1 VSGAMISLQL
11 EKDLEDRL
19 KNLVKITN
27 KSKSFFI
34 REALK
39 KYLIENEST
48 FIAMAKLEQSMAAPP
63 TDAGEN
69 ELRGRQTSSHDS
81 KNNSDVNFIIEE
93 SRKSRMRILLAED
106 SPINRIVT
114 LVMLKK
120 LGYHVDAVKNGAEAV
135 NVLENMHYDLVL
147 MDCQMPKMD
156 GYEATML
163 IRNKDS
169 QVLNHDIPIVAITAH
184 ATKEDREKCMKAGMN
199 EHIAKPLQP
208 KNIEDVLARIFG
220 DGVAADKTEL
230 TSGAE
235 FETTA
240 YNPEEKKEIFNE
252 AGLIERF
259 MGDRDIC
266 KEILAGFLDD
276 IQMEIGSLR
285 ELLNIRDALGIA
297 RQAHTIKGASAN
309 VEAGAMGAVA
319 YKIEQ
324 AGKNADLEHACEFFA
339 RLEEQFELFKTV
351 VSKRGWIDAG
361 K

>member
-1 VSGAMISLQL
+1 MISLQL

-19 KNLVKITN
+19 NNLVKITN

-39 KYLIENEST
+39 KYLLENEST

-63 TDAGEN
+63 IDNDEN
-69 ELRGRQTSSHDS
+69 ELRERQISSRDS
-81 KNNSDVNFIIEE
+81 RDDSDVKFIVEE

-120 LGYHVDAVKNGAEAV
+120 LGYQVDAVKNGAEAV

-163 IRNKDS
+163 IRDKDS
-169 QVLNHDIPIVAITAH
+169 HVLNHDIPIVAITAH

-220 DGVAADKTEL
+220 DEVAADKTES
-230 TSGAE
+230 TSVSEMEA
-235 FETTA
+235 TA
-240 YNPEEKKEIFNE
+240 HNTEEIKEAFNE
-252 AGLIERF
+252 AELIERF

-276 IQMEIGSLR
+276 IQMEIGSLS
-285 ELLNIRDALGIA
+285 EHLNIRDALGIA

-309 VEAGAMGAVA
+309 VEAGAMRAVA
-319 YKIEQ
+319 YEIEQ
-324 AGKNADLEHACEFFA
+324 AGKRADLEHACELFA
-339 RLEEQFELFKTV
+339 RLEEQFELFKTIL
-351 VSKRGWIDAG
+351 SRTGWIDTG
-361 K
+361 KID